1 MFGLTPL
8 GVIHTA
14 ASLVAIVAAIV
25 AFARHKEISMRQR
38 AISMRQRAGQAYI
51 AATVITCLTG
61 FGIFRHGGFGPPHT
75 LGILTLIA
83 LGVAYVA
90 GRGAMGRLS
99 RRIEIIVYTLTVFF
113 HSVPGVTESLTRL
126 PPEAPIA
133 ASQEAPIFPVIY
145 GISFVMFL
153 AGVTLQIRWLKE
165 HKGDLHADRDEEHRP
180 AA

>member
-1 MFGLTPL
+1 
-8 GVIHTA
+8 
-14 ASLVAIVAAIV
+14 
-25 AFARHKEISMRQR
+25 
-38 AISMRQRAGQAYI
+38 
-51 AATVITCLTG
+51 
-61 FGIFRHGGFGPPHT
+61 
-75 LGILTLIA
+75 
-83 LGVAYVA
+83 
-90 GRGAMGRLS
+90 MGRLS

-145 GISFVMFL
+145 GICFVMFL

-165 HKGDLHADRDEEHRP
+165 QGGLHADWDEEHRP

>member
-38 AISMRQRAGQAYI
+38 AGQVYI
-51 AATVITCLTG
+51 ATTVITCLTG
-61 FGIFRHGGFGPPHT
+61 FGIFQHGGFGPPHA
-75 LGILTLIA
+75 LRILTLIA
-83 LGVAYVA
+83 LGVAYAA

-99 RRIEIIVYTLTVFF
+99 RRIEIIAYTLTVFF

-133 ASQEAPIFPVIY
+133 ASQEAAIFPVIY
-145 GISFVMFL
+145 GISFVIFL
-153 AGVTLQIRWLKE
+153 VGVTLQVRWLKE
-165 HKGDLHADRDEEHRP
+165 HEGEVVSVFAR
-180 AA
+180 